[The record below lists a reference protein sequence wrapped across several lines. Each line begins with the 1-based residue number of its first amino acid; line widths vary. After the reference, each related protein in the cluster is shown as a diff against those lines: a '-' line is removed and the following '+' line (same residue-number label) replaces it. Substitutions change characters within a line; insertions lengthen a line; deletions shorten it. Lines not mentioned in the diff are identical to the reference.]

1 MIPLDRSTTAH
12 KGVHIMVTT
21 VLIVAGFAALSWAF
35 MSSGGGLEF
44 GRREISSGRR

>member
-1 MIPLDRSTTAH
+1 MIPLDRSTTTAQ
-12 KGVHIMVTT
+12 KGYTMVTT